1 MLGDQRSG
9 IYTQKLKLS
18 YWLFKLEEDPRP
30 FCSFLGQQKNWD
42 EGNHYMSA
50 ANCTQSKEIKI
61 IHTKLM
67 PSFICHKYFIF
78 YLGMLGL
85 ASNFLLC
92 WHSGSELKE
101 TAWAV
106 PCSSGQTLCVEVP
119 LETEIH
125 FFLPFLFINWIVFWF
140 NFLSCSFWE
149 IRQETC
155 PLFSFYSRCSKKLS
169 SFYKFRLS

>member
-1 MLGDQRSG
+1 
-9 IYTQKLKLS
+9 
-18 YWLFKLEEDPRP
+18 
-30 FCSFLGQQKNWD
+30 
-42 EGNHYMSA
+42 
-50 ANCTQSKEIKI
+50 
-61 IHTKLM
+61 M

-125 FFLPFLFINWIVFWF
+125 FFLPFLFIN
-140 NFLSCSFWE
+140 
-149 IRQETC
+149 
-155 PLFSFYSRCSKKLS
+155 
-169 SFYKFRLS
+169 